1 MAQKNKI
8 DFIIVVF
15 QIKPNPLLHQRQSST
30 DHDPYHCEEIHNVIT
45 YLKIGT
51 MKKGLHDLIYHISI
65 DPDKATFTRDE
76 PGITHHEER
85 LIRQQN
91 QSQEDWLKLV
101 AHKIRYASEVH
112 IKGQKPVT
120 NQLQALLES
129 DPHNTNIAITR
140 EELVM

>member
-15 QIKPNPLLHQRQSST
+15 QIKPNPLLHQRRSST
-30 DHDPYHCEEIHNVIT
+30 DHDPYHCEEIHNVIP
-45 YLKIGT
+45 YRKIGT
-51 MKKGLHDLIYHISI
+51 MKKDLHDLIYHISI
-65 DPDKATFTRDE
+65 DPDKAAFTRDE

-91 QSQEDWLKLV
+91 QSLEDWMNYV

-112 IKGQKPVT
+112 IKGHEPAT
-120 NQLQALLES
+120 SQLQQLLES
-129 DPHNTNIAITR
+129 DPQNTHIVITR
-140 EELVM
+140 EELVI